1 MRLFYWPKSS
11 TFEKKNKMK
20 SVLFSLSLLAVALS
34 GCAKFSEGPAFSIHT
49 KKARLCNDWKL
60 SDYVLNGNNVF
71 DASVTTKMSID
82 KDGTYS
88 ISNYTNELG
97 QIQGT
102 YSHGTWVFGE
112 DQTSMFFYADTTTVN
127 PIHEYSIKEL
137 RSKKMVLEEEIF
149 QTGNKH
155 RLTFIQQ

>member
-1 MRLFYWPKSS
+1 
-11 TFEKKNKMK
+11 MK
-20 SVLFSLSLLAVALS
+20 AVLISLSLLTLGLV
-34 GCAKFSEGPAFSIHT
+34 GCTKFSEGPSFSIQT
-49 KKARLCNDWKL
+49 RKARICNDWKL

-71 DASVTTKMSID
+71 DASITTKMSID

-88 ISNYTNELG
+88 ISNYTNELE

-112 DQTSMFFYADTTTVN
+112 DNTSVFFYADTTTVN
-127 PIHEYSIKEL
+127 PVHEYSIKEL
-137 RSKKMVLEEEIF
+137 RSKRMVLEEEIF
-149 QTGNKH
+149 QTGDKH

>member
-1 MRLFYWPKSS
+1 
-11 TFEKKNKMK
+11 MK
-20 SVLFSLSLLAVALS
+20 SVFFSLSLLTLGLV
-34 GCAKFSEGPAFSIHT
+34 GCAKYTEGPSFSIHSR
-49 KKARLCNDWKL
+49 KARLCNDWKL

-71 DASVTTKMSID
+71 DQDVVTKMSID

-88 ISNYTNELG
+88 ISNYTNELE

-112 DQTSMFFYADTTTVN
+112 DETTVFFYADTTTVN

-137 RSKKMVLEEEIF
+137 RNKRLVLEEEIF
-149 QTGNKH
+149 QTGDQH
-155 RLTFIQQ
+155 RLTFVQQ

>member
-1 MRLFYWPKSS
+1 
-11 TFEKKNKMK
+11 MK
-20 SVLFSLSLLAVALS
+20 AVLISLSLLTLGLV
-34 GCAKFSEGPAFSIHT
+34 GCTKFSEGPSFSIQT
-49 KKARLCNDWKL
+49 RKARICNDWKL

-71 DASVTTKMSID
+71 DANITSKMSID

-88 ISNYTNELG
+88 ISNYTNELE

-112 DQTSMFFYADTTTVN
+112 DNTSVFFYADTTTVN
-127 PIHEYSIKEL
+127 PVHEYSIKEL
-137 RSKKMVLEEEIF
+137 RSKRMVLEEEIF
-149 QTGNKH
+149 QTGDKH

>member
-1 MRLFYWPKSS
+1 
-11 TFEKKNKMK
+11 MK
-20 SVLFSLSLLAVALS
+20 SVLFSLSLLTLGLV
-34 GCAKFSEGPAFSIHT
+34 GCSKFSEGPSFSMYSR
-49 KKARLCNDWKL
+49 KARLCNDWKL
-60 SDYVLNGNNVF
+60 SDYVLNGDNVF

-112 DQTSMFFYADTTTVN
+112 DETSVFFYADTTTVN
-127 PIHEYSIKEL
+127 PVHEYSIKEL
-137 RSKKMVLEEEIF
+137 RNKRLVLEEEIF
-149 QTGNKH
+149 QTGDQH

>member
-1 MRLFYWPKSS
+1 
-11 TFEKKNKMK
+11 MK
-20 SVLFSLSLLAVALS
+20 AVLFSLSLLTMGLI
-34 GCAKFSEGPAFSIHT
+34 GCTKFSEGPSFSIQT
-49 KKARLCNDWKL
+49 RKARICNDWKL

-71 DASVTTKMSID
+71 DASITTKMSID

-88 ISNYTNELG
+88 ISNYTNELE

-112 DQTSMFFYADTTTVN
+112 DNTSVFFYADTTTVN
-127 PIHEYSIKEL
+127 PVHEYSIKEL
-137 RSKKMVLEEEIF
+137 RNKRMVLEEEIF
-149 QTGNKH
+149 QTGDKH

>member
-1 MRLFYWPKSS
+1 
-11 TFEKKNKMK
+11 MK
-20 SVLFSLSLLAVALS
+20 AVLISLSLLTLGLV
-34 GCAKFSEGPAFSIHT
+34 GCTKFSEGPSFSIQT
-49 KKARLCNDWKL
+49 RKARICNDWKL

-71 DASVTTKMSID
+71 DASITTKMSID

-88 ISNYTNELG
+88 TSSYTNELE

-112 DQTSMFFYADTTTVN
+112 DNTSVFFYADTTTVN
-127 PIHEYSIKEL
+127 PVHEYSIKEL
-137 RSKKMVLEEEIF
+137 RSKRMVLEEEIF
-149 QTGNKH
+149 QTGDKH

>member
-1 MRLFYWPKSS
+1 
-11 TFEKKNKMK
+11 MK
-20 SVLFSLSLLAVALS
+20 SLILSLSLVAIGLV
-34 GCAKFSEGPAFSIHT
+34 GCAKFSEGPSFAIQT

-60 SDYVLNGNNVF
+60 SDYVLNGNNIF
-71 DASVTTKMSID
+71 DATLTTKMSID

-112 DQTSMFFYADTTTVN
+112 DHTSVFFYADTTTIN
-127 PIHEYSIKEL
+127 PVHEYSIKEL
-137 RSKKMVLEEEIF
+137 RNKRMVLEEDITW
-149 QTGNKH
+149 TGDKH

>member
-1 MRLFYWPKSS
+1 
-11 TFEKKNKMK
+11 MK
-20 SVLFSLSLLAVALS
+20 AVLFSLSLLTMGLI
-34 GCAKFSEGPAFSIHT
+34 GCTKFSEGPSFSIQT
-49 KKARLCNDWKL
+49 RKARICNDWKL

-71 DASVTTKMSID
+71 DASITTKMSID

-88 ISNYTNELG
+88 IYNYTNELE

-112 DQTSMFFYADTTTVN
+112 DNTSVIFYADTTTVN
-127 PIHEYSIKEL
+127 PVHEYSIKEL
-137 RSKKMVLEEEIF
+137 RSKRMVLEEEIF
-149 QTGNKH
+149 QTGDKH

>member
-1 MRLFYWPKSS
+1 
-11 TFEKKNKMK
+11 MK
-20 SVLFSLSLLAVALS
+20 AVLFSLSLFTMGLI
-34 GCAKFSEGPAFSIHT
+34 GCTKFSEGPSFSIQT
-49 KKARLCNDWKL
+49 RKARICNDWKL

-71 DASVTTKMSID
+71 DASITTKMSID

-88 ISNYTNELG
+88 ISNYTNELE

-112 DQTSMFFYADTTTVN
+112 DNTSVFFYADTTTVN
-127 PIHEYSIKEL
+127 PVHEYSIKEL
-137 RSKKMVLEEEIF
+137 RSKRMVLEEEIF
-149 QTGNKH
+149 QTGDKH

>member
-1 MRLFYWPKSS
+1 
-11 TFEKKNKMK
+11 MK
-20 SVLFSLSLLAVALS
+20 AVLFSLSLLTLGLVS
-34 GCAKFSEGPAFSIHT
+34 CSKFSEGPSFSMYSR
-49 KKARLCNDWKL
+49 KARLCNDWKL

-71 DASVTTKMSID
+71 DAGVTTKMSID

-102 YSHGTWVFGE
+102 YSHGTWMFGE
-112 DQTSMFFYADTTTVN
+112 DETSVFFYADTTTVN
-127 PIHEYSIKEL
+127 PVHEYSVKEL
-137 RSKKMVLEEEIF
+137 RNKSLVLTEEIF
-149 QTGNKH
+149 QTGDQH

>member
-1 MRLFYWPKSS
+1 
-11 TFEKKNKMK
+11 MK
-20 SVLFSLSLLAVALS
+20 AVLISLSLLSIGLV
-34 GCAKFSEGPAFSIHT
+34 GCTKFSEGPSFSIQT
-49 KKARLCNDWKL
+49 RKARICNDWKL

-71 DASVTTKMSID
+71 DANITSKMSID

-88 ISNYTNELG
+88 ISNYTNELE

-112 DQTSMFFYADTTTVN
+112 DNTSVFFYADTTTVN
-127 PIHEYSIKEL
+127 PVHEYSIKEL
-137 RSKKMVLEEEIF
+137 RSKRMVLEEEIF
-149 QTGNKH
+149 QTGDKH

>member
-1 MRLFYWPKSS
+1 
-11 TFEKKNKMK
+11 MK
-20 SVLFSLSLLAVALS
+20 AVLISLSLLSIGLV
-34 GCAKFSEGPAFSIHT
+34 GCTKFSEGPSFSIQT
-49 KKARLCNDWKL
+49 RKARICNDWKL

-71 DASVTTKMSID
+71 DASITTKMSID

-88 ISNYTNELG
+88 ISNYTNVLE

-112 DQTSMFFYADTTTVN
+112 DNTSVFFYADTTTVN
-127 PIHEYSIKEL
+127 PVHEYSIKEL
-137 RSKKMVLEEEIF
+137 RSKRMVLEEEIF
-149 QTGNKH
+149 QTGDKH